1 MIENSSCNFSKV
13 LCVLKNQWDYCMMS
27 LDVQWVSLIHGPGK
41 AEREL
46 IYFTPQKCITKRI
59 SNQYKTSLISF
70 QHWFF
75 KFDSAF
81 STFVLYSAE
90 TTHPIFL
97 KWFINKII
105 ELDAW
110 IFLWWTTLYQLPV
123 SFWQKK

>member
-1 MIENSSCNFSKV
+1 MRLLHDEFRCSMSESYSWTWKSRKRAHIRAVIESNT
-13 LCVLKNQWDYCMMS
+13 L
-27 LDVQWVSLIHGPGK
+27 
-41 AEREL
+41 
-46 IYFTPQKCITKRI
+46 FTPQKCITKRI

-97 KWFINKII
+97 K
-105 ELDAW
+105 
-110 IFLWWTTLYQLPV
+110 
-123 SFWQKK
+123 